1 MPRERDKRWFIVI
14 QGTRS
19 DETGE
24 VELGSKLHLLYP
36 GTSPHSRLHSE
47 VIAKGDVHPIV
58 EGWDRVDKIIKS
70 LPAGG
75 AKTVVEVRE
84 IGPPLRR
91 LTYEMTVNDAD
102 LRESGDEQG
111 QEQETA
117 EPS

>member
-1 MPRERDKRWFIVI
+1 MPRERDKRWFILI

-24 VELGSKLHLLYP
+24 VSKLEPIYP
-36 GTSPHSRLHSE
+36 GIDSLNVHTILNAAKKGFSP
-47 VIAKGDVHPIV
+47 II
-58 EGWDRVDKIIKS
+58 EGWDRVDKVIKS
-70 LPAGG
+70 LPAGS
-75 AKTVVEVRE
+75 AKTFVEVRE

-91 LTYEMTVNDAD
+91 LTYEMMVNDAD

>member
-14 QGTRS
+14 RGTRS

-24 VELGSKLHLLYP
+24 VSKMEAIYP
-36 GTSPHSRLHSE
+36 GIEHMSIHAITRASKEGFSP
-47 VIAKGDVHPIV
+47 II
-58 EGWDRVDKIIKS
+58 EGWDRVDKVIKS
-70 LPAGG
+70 LSAGREN
-75 AKTVVEVRE
+75 TFVEVRE